1 MKITDVS
8 WRARVG
14 GFNRATHLSI
24 SSTPRGMDSFL
35 QGMVCA
41 LTLAILLMVAGV
53 EMNPGPVSVS
63 YKSVNFARSF
73 GVCANEDEGLGT
85 RHSEENVRV
94 GIPYVI
100 I

>member
-1 MKITDVS
+1 
-8 WRARVG
+8 
-14 GFNRATHLSI
+14 
-24 SSTPRGMDSFL
+24 MDSFL

-73 GVCANEDEGLGT
+73 GVCANEDQGLGI
-85 RHSEENVRV
+85 RHSEEKVRV
-94 GIPYVI
+94 GDAIYNSIVI
-100 I
+100 KARWWCLKLRRRRAQLPLSEGRGDQ